1 MQNKIMKHLKSTQ
14 TEKNF
19 STVVDEVVKDKERV
33 ILTQKGKDL
42 IALVPVED
50 AQLLEDLED
59 RHDLEDARKTLKEE
73 GAISWGKVK
82 TDLRL

>member
-1 MQNKIMKHLKSTQ
+1 MKHLKSTQ
-14 TEKNF
+14 IEKNF
-19 STVVDEVVKDKERV
+19 STVVDEVVKEKERV

-59 RHDLEDARKTLKEE
+59 RHDLEDARKALKEE
-73 GAISWGKVK
+73 GAIPWEKLK
-82 TDLRL
+82 ADLGL